1 MERTSR
7 LIALDTI
14 RGVAVMGIL
23 AMNIIGFATVAPAYF
38 NPAVPGPASTADL
51 AAHLAGLLFV
61 DGKMRGLFS
70 LLFGASLLLIADRAE
85 AQGVDS
91 TRRHFARMGWLF
103 VLGLAH
109 LYLIW
114 WGDILH
120 HYAIV
125 GIVAFAFRE
134 ATTRALLGTAMALLV
149 VHTILMVQTP
159 LAVVAA
165 QSGWP
170 DAATAAR
177 TLARLQRAFGSPPA
191 DWIAQEI
198 AVYRGSY
205 GGIVAHRWQEHW
217 ATPLNGLFLGAETLA
232 YMLLGMAGLRSGLLA
247 GTWSSRR
254 CRRWAVAGLAPALP
268 LYALLLWWV
277 GSRGFDLLA
286 VTLGLL
292 VLAVPL
298 RVVMVGAYACLIVL
312 ALRPRGWLTTRV
324 AAVGRMAFSNYI
336 ASSIV
341 CTTFF
346 YGYGFGLYAQLPRV
360 TLYLV
365 VAALWLGMLAWSRP
379 WLMRFAYGPLEWLWR
394 SLALGQSQP
403 FRKCEIDNA
412 AQ

>member
-23 AMNIIGFATVAPAYF
+23 AMNIVGFATVAPAYF
-38 NPAVPGPASTADL
+38 NPDVPAPASAADL
-51 AAHLAGLLFV
+51 AAHLASLLFV

-85 AQGVDS
+85 AQGVDPA
-91 TRRHFARMGWLF
+91 RRHFARMGWLF

-134 ATTRALLGTAMALLV
+134 ASLRALLGIAMALLA
-149 VHTILMVQTP
+149 VHMILMAQTP
-159 LAVVAA
+159 LGVVAA

-177 TLARLQRAFGSPPA
+177 TLARLERAFGSPPP

-198 AVYRGSY
+198 AVHRGSY
-205 GGIVAHRWQEHW
+205 GGIVVHRWQQHM

-232 YMLLGMAGLRSGLLA
+232 YMLLGMAALRSGLLA
-247 GTWSSRR
+247 GAWPASRY
-254 CRRWAVAGLAPALP
+254 RRWAFAGLATLAVQ
-268 LYALLLWWV
+268 ALLLWWIW
-277 GSRGFDLLA
+277 SRGFDLIA
-286 VTLGLL
+286 VTLGLQ

-298 RVVMVGAYACLIVL
+298 RVALVGAYACLIVL
-312 ALRPRGWLTTRV
+312 VLRPHRWLTTRI

-336 ASSIV
+336 ASSIL
-341 CTTFF
+341 CTTIF
-346 YGYGFGLYAQLPRV
+346 YGYGFGLYARLPRAA
-360 TLYLV
+360 LCLV
-365 VAALWLGMLAWSRP
+365 VAALWLAMLAWSRP

-394 SLALGQSQP
+394 SLALGRPQFLQ
-403 FRKCEIDNA
+403 RREIDNA